1 MKALFMYCRQF
12 AYTPTIKTYDG
23 VGDDPPPAQFLNA
36 QVAFLHVEQEDTE
49 KGKVIESKL
58 VNYLKWICRKNGTNK
73 LILHSFAHLSESKAG
88 PEFTMLFFNRVEERM
103 RHYGF
108 EVYQTP
114 FGYFL
119 DLHLNAP
126 GFSLARVFQSIT

>member
-58 VNYLKWICRKNGTNK
+58 VNYLK
-73 LILHSFAHLSESKAG
+73 
-88 PEFTMLFFNRVEERM
+88 
-103 RHYGF
+103 
-108 EVYQTP
+108 
-114 FGYFL
+114 
-119 DLHLNAP
+119 
-126 GFSLARVFQSIT
+126 